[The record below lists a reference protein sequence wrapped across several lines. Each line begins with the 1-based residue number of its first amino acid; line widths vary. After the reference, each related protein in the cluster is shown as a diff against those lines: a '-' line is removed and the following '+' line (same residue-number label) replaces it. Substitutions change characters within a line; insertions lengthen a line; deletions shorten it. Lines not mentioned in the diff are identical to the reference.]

1 MIINKS
7 TKKLIWPEYHQW
19 YSTNQII
26 KNKIKNNSVTLSIPK
41 ISNKLQTIEI
51 SKTNVNNVTLLVSNT
66 NNQPLFNIKGT
77 IDDINKSFVHLT
89 KTKDIDDEIIK
100 VVIKRLCRIYLKS
113 RFVSESNLRQQLH
126 NKKINNI
133 PVIQLINNDICKQAQ
148 QIVNNITKIIG
159 STNTANLTLI
169 SELDDKRYDMML
181 VDRRMLRNDI
191 SIFNY
196 QILYELN
203 NTQLFDRNILD
214 KMFYYNSFRDKLLM
228 GIKFDRNYKDNI
240 KLVDCD
246 RNILN
251 IKYKNQS
258 FQFTNVTDNF
268 NTFQFNI
275 DNFSSLEFK
284 QTQTGIQLNYIN
296 KGRIQKLSYLRLKP
310 FLTRFTSQMSIDS
323 YDDYLGVLNTDLNEL
338 NMISNNKFQLD
349 NVTTTIDRLV
359 DFYSDLDDNDR
370 AVGFQLIQILKSFK
384 VAIEKY
390 GSDLLIQYLLFD
402 SKTKIP
408 YLSIN

>member
-26 KNKIKNNSVTLSIPK
+26 KNKVKNNPIALSILK
-41 ISNKLQTIEI
+41 TTNKLQTIKI
-51 SKTNVNNVTLLVSNT
+51 SKTNVNNFTLLATNV

-77 IDDINKSFVHLT
+77 IDDINKSFIHLT

-100 VVIKRLCRIYLKS
+100 VVLKRLCKIYLKT
-113 RFVSESNLRQQLH
+113 RFVSESNLKQQLH

-133 PVIQLINNDICKQAQ
+133 PVIQLINSDICKQAQ
-148 QIVNNITKIIG
+148 QIINNITKVIG
-159 STNTANLTLI
+159 FTNTANSTLI
-169 SELDDKRYDMML
+169 SELDDKQYDMML

-196 QILYELN
+196 QTLYRLN
-203 NTQLFDRNILD
+203 NTQLFDKNIID
-214 KMFYYNSFRDKLLM
+214 NMFYYNSFRDKLLI
-228 GIKFDRNYKDNI
+228 GIKFDRKYKNSV

-246 RNILN
+246 RNIWTT
-251 IKYKNQS
+251 KYKNQS
-258 FQFTNVTDNF
+258 FQFTNVTNNF

-284 QTQTGIQLNYIN
+284 QTQTGIQLNYVN
-296 KGRIQKLSYLRLKP
+296 KGRNQQLSYLRLKP
-310 FLTRFTSQMSIDS
+310 FITRFASKMSIDS
-323 YDDYLGVLNTDLNEL
+323 YDDHLGVLNADLNEI
-338 NMISNNKFQLD
+338 NTISNNKFQLD
-349 NVTTTIDRLV
+349 NVMTIVDRLV
-359 DFYSDLDDNDR
+359 DFYSDLDDNNR

-384 VAIEKY
+384 CAIEKY

-408 YLSIN
+408 YLLIN